1 MYFLDTNTCI
11 YFLNGQSERI
21 KNKIL
26 STPPIE
32 IKIPVIVKAELLLG
46 AFKSAKKDSNTA
58 KLEAFLQPF
67 EVVAFSDQMSYTYA
81 DIRSKV
87 EKAGKPVGPN
97 DLLIA
102 AIVILSQGV
111 LITNNI
117 AEFEHIDGLVAENWF

>member
-26 STPPIE
+26 ATPPIE
-32 IKIPVIVKAELLLG
+32 IKIAVIVKAELLLG
-46 AFKSAKKDSNTA
+46 AFKSAKRDSNTA

-67 EVVAFSDQMSYTYA
+67 EVIAFSDQMSYTYA
-81 DIRSKV
+81 DIRFKAEKV
-87 EKAGKPVGPN
+87 GKPVGPN

-102 AIVILSQGV
+102 AIVILSQGI

-117 AEFEHIDGLVAENWF
+117 AEFEHIEGLVAENWF

>member
-11 YFLNGQSERI
+11 YFLNGQSEGI

-46 AFKSAKKDSNTA
+46 VYKSAKRENNTQ

-67 EVVAFSDQMSYTYA
+67 EVVAFSDQMSYMYA
-81 DIRSKV
+81 DIRSKT

-102 AIVILSQGV
+102 AIVIFNQGV

-117 AEFEHIDGLVAENWF
+117 AEFENIGGLILENWL

>member
-26 STPPIE
+26 FTPPIE
-32 IKIPVIVKAELLLG
+32 IKIPAIVKAELLLG
-46 AFKSAKKDSNTA
+46 AYKSAKRESNTQ

-81 DIRSKV
+81 DIRSKTQ
-87 EKAGKPVGPN
+87 KAGKPVGPN

-117 AEFEHIDGLVAENWF
+117 AEFEHIDGLVLENWL